1 MSEEKSLKLEGE
13 ELARVAVSS
22 GMGTK
27 QLQTIYRLVKSRP
40 LAYVEA
46 YLQRQIGRELRG
58 YNGFLKT
65 LELLRKYED
74 NKGAFQKVLMYA
86 VMLYEYC
93 EKEPT
98 MKFKAAGLSVIE
110 GVVRSRGAVFDSVK
124 MELYRKNLNINVR
137 VRRFYGSRRDLA
149 MEIERAL
156 KSKEEFS
163 NLNLK
168 VWIELR

>member
-1 MSEEKSLKLEGE
+1 MSEEKNLKLEGE

-22 GMGTK
+22 GMGAK

-65 LELLRKYED
+65 LELLRKYET

-93 EKEPT
+93 QKEPT
-98 MKFKAAGLSVIE
+98 MKFKTTSLPVIE
-110 GVVRSRGAVFDSVK
+110 EAVRSRGAIFDGVT
-124 MELYRKNLNINVR
+124 MDLYRKNLSINVR

-149 MEIERAL
+149 MEIERVL

-163 NLNLK
+163 DLDLK
-168 VWIELR
+168 VWIESR